1 MKYVGSLP
9 RGGCLRSSLFIMRF
23 AYVGSSFPWKSI
35 WGTKAPLRVEF
46 CVDNGITED
55 FNYVCHSD
63 GLGLH
68 V

>member
-1 MKYVGSLP
+1 M
-9 RGGCLRSSLFIMRF
+9 RSSLFIMRF
-23 AYVGSSFPWKSI
+23 APVGSSFPWKSI
-35 WGTKAPLRVEF
+35 WGTKAPLRVAF
-46 CVDNGITED
+46 CVDNGVIED